1 MLSTRRRGVY
11 VDILG
16 EADRPYMDK
25 LEDLLPMLKEFG
37 IIEIMPNWKQKI
49 IGLKNNLRK
58 SK

>member
-25 LEDLLPMLKEFG
+25 LEDLLPMLA
-37 IIEIMPNWKQKI
+37 
-49 IGLKNNLRK
+49 
-58 SK
+58 